1 MDWNYEI
8 ALTEVDEILNFTD
21 TELVNKIPIAFR
33 KFIERNKNKDYKPNI
48 TPGIPI
54 SEQVIKKETQA
65 ILSLIFRSYW
75 ATEEEKKE
83 LEKNDKITYEMLKA
97 KTEIK
102 FPKSNSSNY
111 NLDECSLEDEKI
123 ENKETNRNI
132 QLISIKDMPWY
143 KKIFVKLVRYFK
155 NGTYLKK

>member
-21 TELVNKIPIAFR
+21 TELVNKIPVAFR
-33 KFIERNKNKDYKPNI
+33 KFIEKNKNKDYRPNI

-54 SEQVIKKETQA
+54 SEQVIKKETKA

-83 LEKNDKITYEMLKA
+83 LEKNDKITYVMLKA
-97 KTEIK
+97 ETEIK

-111 NLDECSLEDEKI
+111 NLDEYSLEHEKT
-123 ENKETNRNI
+123 EDKETNENM
-132 QLISIKDMPWY
+132 QLISIEDMPWY
-143 KKIFVKLVRYFK
+143 KKIFIKLLKIFK
-155 NGTYLKK
+155 LRN